1 MNRVTRSE
9 KHKVIGGVAGGL
21 AEYFDID
28 PLIPRILFIIALFWN
43 GGGVLVYIILW
54 IILPV
59 EQNAP
64 HSASA
69 EQKEE
74 AGGSFE
80 NAAAGTSVT
89 QENEEEKS
97 NPKFPRG
104 ETNFRTNIIAG
115 LVLIFIGIL
124 ILMDQILP
132 VFYFEYFWPLVLII
146 LGGSLLASGLK

>member
-59 EQNAP
+59 EQSTLQSNP
-64 HSASA
+64 SQD
-69 EQKEE
+69 ETT
-74 AGGSFE
+74 GPLE
-80 NAAAGTSVT
+80 NATSGAPIR
-89 QENEEEKS
+89 QENAEENNSS
-97 NPKFPRG
+97 NFPQSK
-104 ETNFRTNIIAG
+104 TTFRTNIIAG
-115 LVLIFIGIL
+115 LILIFIGIL

-146 LGGSLLASGLK
+146 VGGSLLASGLK